1 MRALAGSL
9 ALALVLATGAWAQR
23 GMGGGFRGGGGGFRG
38 GGGGF
43 RGGHSGFVGGGFR
56 GGGGFIGGGFR
67 GGGFR
72 GGGGFIGGGFRGGG
86 FNRGFGFRSG
96 FGGHRF
102 RGFGGFG
109 NAFFVPWWPDLS
121 FGFGYG
127 YPSYVWDY
135 GYGYPPP
142 YPAYSYPDIATVSAY
157 QPQAPP
163 VVISQSFAQQP
174 ATPVMHEYPENG
186 RASPPTAQAAPAQG
200 PTIYLIAMTDGIIR
214 PALAYWVQGTTL
226 NYLGMDHK
234 QKQVPLDMVDRDFS
248 AQLNRERNVPFKLP

>member
-38 GGGGF
+38 GGGGGF

-67 GGGFR
+67 T
-72 GGGGFIGGGFRGGG
+72 GGFRGGG
-86 FNRGFGFRSG
+86 FIGGFNRGGFGFRSG
-96 FGGHRF
+96 FGGR
-102 RGFGGFG
+102 RFGGFG
-109 NAFFVPWWPDLS
+109 NAFFVPFSWWPGYS
-121 FGFGYG
+121 FGFGYSS

-142 YPAYSYPDIATVSAY
+142 YPAYGYPDIATVSAY
-157 QPQAPP
+157 QPQQAP
-163 VVISQSFAQQP
+163 VVISQTFPTQT
-174 ATPVMHEYPENG
+174 ATPVMREYPENG
-186 RASPPTAQAAPAQG
+186 QTPSQPQTAQAAQG